1 MRHKKSFGQGD
12 DVTDIN
18 ISPLIDMVFILLIFF
33 IVTTVFVEEK
43 GIASQTPDPVPPID
57 DKDEDEDKLS
67 LLIKKTG
74 QVIALFGKTETDI
87 GLGGVSGRVQQEK
100 NRTNDDEL
108 SLLVNVGFI
117 IGSLCSSTRSVYP
130 RGRQIDYH
138 EGGRRIIL
146 RPPTRTFKFKEIK

>member
-100 NRTNDDEL
+100 NRTNDDDL
-108 SLLVNVGFI
+108 SLLVNVEPD
-117 IGSLCSSTRSVYP
+117 SLLDLYVQVHDLC
-130 RGRQIDYH
+130 
-138 EGGRRIIL
+138 IL
-146 RPPTRTFKFKEIK
+146 AGAKSITMKVVDE